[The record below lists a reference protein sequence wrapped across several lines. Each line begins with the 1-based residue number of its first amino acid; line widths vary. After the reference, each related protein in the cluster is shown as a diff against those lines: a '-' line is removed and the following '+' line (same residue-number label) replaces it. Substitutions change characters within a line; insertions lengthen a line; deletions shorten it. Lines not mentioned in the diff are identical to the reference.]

1 MVREVNFFNSGTH
14 SSRFGTNFECSCFS
28 TFLGSGKFLE
38 FREISENFENV
49 VPETLFSEANISSN
63 ICRIEMK
70 SGWLDSLNSEVFA

>member
-1 MVREVNFFNSGTH
+1 MLLVREMNFFSLCTY

-49 VPETLFSEANISSN
+49 VPETLFSEAYI
-63 ICRIEMK
+63 
-70 SGWLDSLNSEVFA
+70 